1 MSWFLS
7 DRLKALEIK
16 VSSMRISM
24 RISPVLSFNLYRSDV
39 QTLRC
44 IIGRLVN
51 LAL

>member
-16 VSSMRISM
+16 VSSMRIS
-24 RISPVLSFNLYRSDV
+24 PVLSFNLYRSDV
-39 QTLRC
+39 KILRC
-44 IIGRLVN
+44 IIGSLVN